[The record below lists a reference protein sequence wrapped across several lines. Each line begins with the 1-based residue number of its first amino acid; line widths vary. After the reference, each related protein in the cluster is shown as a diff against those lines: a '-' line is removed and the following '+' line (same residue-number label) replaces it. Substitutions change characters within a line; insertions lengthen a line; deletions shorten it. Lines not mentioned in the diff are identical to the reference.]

1 MGFNVGIYKNVL
13 YPCKVSCKVYL
24 MLNNKRKKKQ
34 MKTKRKT
41 IEFTISNLFWTP
53 ENEKE
58 YKSFVERYAGNEKAL
73 VALGGQIA
81 MNYILNKINKEFDV
95 YKKEN
100 K

>member
-1 MGFNVGIYKNVL
+1 
-13 YPCKVSCKVYL
+13 

-34 MKTKRKT
+34 MKAKRKT
-41 IEFTISNLFWTP
+41 IKFTVSNLFWTP
-53 ENEKE
+53 KTEEE
-58 YKSFVERYAGNEKAL
+58 YKSFIDRYTGSEKGL
-73 VALGGQIA
+73 VALSGQIA

>member
-1 MGFNVGIYKNVL
+1 MF
-13 YPCKVSCKVYL
+13 
-24 MLNNKRKKKQ
+24 NNKRKKKQ
-34 MKTKRKT
+34 MKTKKKT

-53 ENEKE
+53 KTEEE
-58 YKSFVERYAGNEKAL
+58 YKSFIDRYTGSEKSL
-73 VALGGQIA
+73 VALSGQIA

>member
-1 MGFNVGIYKNVL
+1 
-13 YPCKVSCKVYL
+13 
-24 MLNNKRKKKQ
+24 MLNNKERRNK
-34 MKTKRKT
+34 MKTKKKT

-53 ENEKE
+53 QNEKE
-58 YKSFVERYAGNEKAL
+58 YKSFIERYAGNEKAL